1 MKKNSKQSQHELF
14 KQTAKD
20 QNCDEKLDLKKL
32 LKKSQNLK
40 KRNDF

>member
-20 QNCDEKLDLKKL
+20 QNCDEKLDLKKVI
-32 LKKSQNLK
+32 KKISKPQK
-40 KRNDF
+40 TK